1 MTAIVYERLRGNLE
15 RLKLTKISTILD
27 NYLEQANKDNISLI
41 EALDFLIETERIDKD
56 ETSLI
61 MRVNVAGFPY
71 RKTLEQYDFNF
82 QPSIDLK
89 TINELKTARF
99 IHNQENVVLLGPP
112 GVGKTHL
119 AIGIALE
126 ALKHKF
132 STYYINCHDL
142 IRQLNKGHYENNLA
156 TKLKTLSKY
165 KLLVIDEIGYL
176 PFDKQGANLFF
187 QLISGNFQLQFMGN
201 FEKKLTIESAL
212 VCPSFPIEIFRLE
225 RDQIFPNQFSTSS
238 SLIREKC
245 LTLFVTR
252 IHPFTKAMEAMS
264 ISATA
269 NCSPFF

>member
-1 MTAIVYERLRGNLE
+1 MTVIIHDRLRENLE
-15 RLKLTKISTILD
+15 RLKLTKISAVLD
-27 NYLEQANKDNISLI
+27 NYLERANKDNISLI
-41 EALDFLIETERIDKD
+41 EALDFLVETERIDKD

-99 IHNQENVVLLGPP
+99 IHNKENVILLGPP

-126 ALKHKF
+126 ALRHKF

-142 IRQLNKGHYENNLA
+142 IRQLNKAHYENNLV

-187 QLISGNFQLQFMGN
+187 QLISKRY
-201 FEKKLTIESAL
+201 EKNSTIITANKG
-212 VCPSFPIEIFRLE
+212 FGDWGEIFGDNVIASAILDRLLHHSTVINIKGESYRLKE
-225 RDQIFPNQFSTSS
+225 RKQIFAK
-238 SLIREKC
+238 IGGEK
-245 LTLFVTR
+245 
-252 IHPFTKAMEAMS
+252 S
-264 ISATA
+264 
-269 NCSPFF
+269 